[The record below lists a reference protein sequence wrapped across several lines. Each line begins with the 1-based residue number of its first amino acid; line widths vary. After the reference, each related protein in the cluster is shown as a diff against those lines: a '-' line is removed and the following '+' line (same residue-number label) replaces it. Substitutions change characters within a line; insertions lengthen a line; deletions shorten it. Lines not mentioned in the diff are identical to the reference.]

1 MQTPNA
7 SAARVDGSAPAS
19 QRNQKRACSSRQGGG
34 QPCPGRTRPGAP
46 APAARCPKVALFG
59 PERGRS
65 PTRSGASPPPGR
77 PAGDLAHAMVRLD
90 ESAIAGNVGRD
101 LAFAASRLAARSHP
115 GVGGSA
121 APSSL
126 HMFGIFAGDRGVR
139 RGCSSPGG
147 QRCSCLACT
156 RHDRAHIFRGQDDRG
171 RLQSRAAGCS
181 RRAASCGRPNGFPGW
196 HGRASVWIATSCHQ
210 RPRDHVHGSA

>member
-1 MQTPNA
+1 MLEWARRRATLSGPNA
-7 SAARVDGSAPAS
+7 H
-19 QRNQKRACSSRQGGG
+19 
-34 QPCPGRTRPGAP
+34 GRTSAGCTVSQSRLVRPGEGVP
-46 APAARCPKVALFG
+46 
-59 PERGRS
+59 
-65 PTRSGASPPPGR
+65 PTLSGGTPPPGR
-77 PAGDLAHAMVRLD
+77 PAGDLAHVMVRLD

-156 RHDRAHIFRGQDDRG
+156 RHDRTHIGRGQDDRG
-171 RLQSRAAGCS
+171 RLESRAAGGS
-181 RRAASCGRPNGFPGW
+181 RRAASPGRPDGFPGW
-196 HGRASVWIATSCHQ
+196 HGRASVWIAMSCHQ
-210 RPRDHVHGSA
+210 HPRDHAHGSA